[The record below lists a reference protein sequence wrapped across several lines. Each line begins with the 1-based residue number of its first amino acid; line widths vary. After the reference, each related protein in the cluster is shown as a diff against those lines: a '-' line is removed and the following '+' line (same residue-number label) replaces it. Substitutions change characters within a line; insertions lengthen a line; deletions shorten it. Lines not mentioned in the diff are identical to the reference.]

1 MSSPS
6 SLTGLLMYG
15 ALETLL
21 NQALTGD
28 ERGRE
33 QLAALD
39 GTVVRLRGESPMWV
53 LYVLIYEDGVELLT
67 DYEGNVDIRVRG
79 PLGAMVHWLFASEP
93 LTDHESLRV
102 TGSDRQ
108 IAQLANLIE
117 NFSLWPLVRNWLDDH
132 VRLKELL
139 DLLRREDPVWLEKL
153 ATLPQQ
159 VGDLAE
165 QVARQQ
171 LIQEDI
177 LEELRHLRGELRRAR
192 KLDQFFTLTGTL
204 LILLSLL
211 KASSLWETTWQA
223 LQQDVLS
230 LAMLSLGIAFLL
242 ARLLPARGRL

>member
-1 MSSPS
+1 MAQ
-6 SLTGLLMYG
+6 TGSFPQLIVLG
-15 ALETLL
+15 GLESAL
-21 NQALTGD
+21 NQALTASPSG
-28 ERGRE
+28 
-33 QLAALD
+33 QQHLADLH
-39 GTVVRLRGESPMWV
+39 GTVVRIRAERPMWV
-53 LYVLIYEDGVELLT
+53 LYVLIYEDGIELLPE
-67 DYEGNVDIRVRG
+67 YEGNVDVRIRG
-79 PLGAMVHWLFASEP
+79 PLGGMLHWLFSSTP
-93 LTDHESLRV
+93 LEDQEALRV
-102 TGSDRQ
+102 SGHEDQIRQ
-108 IAQLANLIE
+108 LTALIE
-117 NFSLWPLVRNWLDDH
+117 QFSLWPLVRNWLDDH

-159 VGDLAE
+159 VGELAE

-211 KASSLWETTWQA
+211 KASSLWETTLQA

>member
-1 MSSPS
+1 MPQ
-6 SLTGLLMYG
+6 TGSFPQLIVLG
-15 ALETLL
+15 GLESAL
-21 NQALTGD
+21 NQALTGNQP
-28 ERGRE
+28 GRDR
-33 QLAALD
+33 LAALH
-39 GTVVRLRGESPMWV
+39 GTVVRIRTERPLWV

-108 IAQLANLIE
+108 IAQLTDLIE

-159 VGDLAE
+159 VGELAE

-211 KASSLWETTWQA
+211 KASSLWETTLHA

>member
-1 MSSPS
+1 M
-6 SLTGLLMYG
+6 
-15 ALETLL
+15 
-21 NQALTGD
+21 
-28 ERGRE
+28 
-33 QLAALD
+33 
-39 GTVVRLRGESPMWV
+39 
-53 LYVLIYEDGVELLT
+53 
-67 DYEGNVDIRVRG
+67 
-79 PLGAMVHWLFASEP
+79 
-93 LTDHESLRV
+93 
-102 TGSDRQ
+102 
-108 IAQLANLIE
+108 
-117 NFSLWPLVRNWLDDH
+117 
-132 VRLKELL
+132 
-139 DLLRREDPVWLEKL
+139 WLEKL

-159 VGDLAE
+159 VGELAE

-211 KASSLWETTWQA
+211 KASSLWETTLHA